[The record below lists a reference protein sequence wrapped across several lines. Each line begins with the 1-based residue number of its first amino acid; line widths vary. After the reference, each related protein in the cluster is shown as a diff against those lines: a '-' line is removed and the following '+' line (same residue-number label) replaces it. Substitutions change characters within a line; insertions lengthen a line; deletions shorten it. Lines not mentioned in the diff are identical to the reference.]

1 MNRDFTIR
9 HGRRE
14 DAAEAARLWMQ
25 SAEEHTSHDRVY
37 ETSPGAER
45 TMRRFLA
52 DVANNS
58 YSFLF
63 VAAAGGRTV
72 GFVSGELRQGSPT
85 FLPKTWASVD
95 DVFVEPG
102 YRNRGMGRA
111 LLQSVKA
118 WAQERGADGISLQVA
133 AANSR
138 GRKFYEDL
146 GFRDVSV
153 YKVLEFE

>member
-1 MNRDFTIR
+1 VNEDFTIR
-9 HGRRE
+9 PGRRE

-37 ETSPGAER
+37 ETSPGAEK

-52 DVANNS
+52 DVAKSS

-63 VAAAGGRTV
+63 VAVVGDRTV
-72 GFVSGELRQGSPT
+72 GFISGELRQGSPT

-95 DVFVEPG
+95 DVFIEPE

-111 LLQSVKA
+111 LLQCVQA

-138 GRKFYEDL
+138 GRKFYEEL
-146 GFRDVSV
+146 GFRDISV
-153 YKVLEFE
+153 YKVLEF

>member
-9 HGRRE
+9 PGRRE

-25 SAEEHTSHDRVY
+25 SAEEHKSHDKVY
-37 ETSPGAER
+37 ETSPGAEK
-45 TMRRFLA
+45 TMRRSLA

-85 FLPKTWASVD
+85 FLPRTWASVD

-111 LLQSVKA
+111 LLQSVRA
-118 WAQERGADGISLQVA
+118 WAHERGADGISLQVA

-153 YKVLEFE
+153 YKVLEF

>member
-1 MNRDFTIR
+1 VSRDFTIR
-9 HGRRE
+9 PGRRE

-37 ETSPGAER
+37 ETSPDAEK

-52 DVANNS
+52 DVANS
-58 YSFLF
+58 GYSFLF
-63 VAAAGGRTV
+63 VAAAGDRTV
-72 GFVSGELRQGSPT
+72 GFISGELRQGSPT

-95 DVFVEPG
+95 DVFVEPA
-102 YRNRGMGRA
+102 YRNSGIGRA
-111 LLQSVKA
+111 LLQSVQA
-118 WAQERGADGISLQVA
+118 WAQERDADGISLQVA

-146 GFRDVSV
+146 GFRDISV
-153 YKVLEFE
+153 YKVLEF

>member
-1 MNRDFTIR
+1 VNEDFTIR
-9 HGRRE
+9 PGRRE

-37 ETSPGAER
+37 ETSPGAEK

-58 YSFLF
+58 HSFLF
-63 VAAAGGRTV
+63 VAVVRDRTV
-72 GFVSGELRQGSPT
+72 GFISGELRQGSPT

-95 DVFVEPG
+95 DVFIEPE

-111 LLQSVKA
+111 LLQSVQA

-133 AANSR
+133 AANAR

-146 GFRDVSV
+146 GFRDISV
-153 YKVLEFE
+153 YKVLEF

>member
-1 MNRDFTIR
+1 VGKDFIIR
-9 HGRRE
+9 PGRRE

-25 SAEEHTSHDRVY
+25 SAEEHTSHDRIY
-37 ETSPGAER
+37 ETSPGAEK

-52 DVANNS
+52 DGANS
-58 YSFLF
+58 GYSFLF
-63 VAAAGGRTV
+63 VAAAGDRTV
-72 GFVSGELRQGSPT
+72 GFISGELRQGSPT

-95 DVFVEPG
+95 DVFVEPE

-133 AANSR
+133 AANSQ

-146 GFRDVSV
+146 GFRDISV
-153 YKVLEFE
+153 YKVLEF

>member
-1 MNRDFTIR
+1 MSKDFTIR
-9 HGRRE
+9 PGRKE
-14 DAAEAARLWMQ
+14 DAAEAARLWMR

-37 ETSPGAER
+37 ETSPGAEK

-52 DVANNS
+52 EVANS
-58 YSFLF
+58 GYSFLF
-63 VAAAGGRTV
+63 VAVTGDRTV
-72 GFVSGELRQGSPT
+72 GFISGELRQGSPT

-95 DVFVEPG
+95 DVFVEPE

-111 LLQSVKA
+111 LLQSVQA

-138 GRKFYEDL
+138 GRKFYEKL
-146 GFRDVSV
+146 GFREISV
-153 YKVLEFE
+153 YQVCEF

>member
-1 MNRDFTIR
+1 
-9 HGRRE
+9 
-14 DAAEAARLWMQ
+14 
-25 SAEEHTSHDRVY
+25 
-37 ETSPGAER
+37 
-45 TMRRFLA
+45 MRRFLA
-52 DVANNS
+52 DVANS
-58 YSFLF
+58 GYSFLF
-63 VAAAGGRTV
+63 VATAGERTV
-72 GFVSGELRQGSPT
+72 GFISGELRQGSPT

-95 DVFVEPG
+95 DVFVEPE

-111 LLQSVKA
+111 LLQSVQS
-118 WAQERGADGISLQVA
+118 WAHERGADGISLQVA